1 MEKSVAVKVIDN
13 MCRPNIVARM
23 NGKLVYHARNVEIV
37 EGKDLWP
44 NRTDVD
50 DVRVLVG
57 ETFRNDE
64 WVSLRSSSLV
74 KVDTVAG
81 VYETLNSVYLA
92 PDLLGSLSVGPGGF
106 NSDATLKG

>member
-1 MEKSVAVKVIDN
+1 MEESVAIKVVDDLR
-13 MCRPNIVARM
+13 RPNIVARM

-50 DVRVLVG
+50 GVRVLVG
-57 ETFRNDE
+57 ETFLNGE
-64 WVSLRSSSLV
+64 WVPLRSSSLV
-74 KVDTVAG
+74 NVDTVTG

-92 PDLLGSLSVGPGGF
+92 PDLLGSLSVGPDVF